1 MFHRDIVVHN
11 KPTALQSILLEGHLV
26 AMVVLRFVAL
36 EQQPQVE
43 GQGQQPQVDASE
55 QWLQVAGRG
64 FGLLHT
70 LSLQLNHELEH
81 C

>member
-11 KPTALQSILLEGHLV
+11 KPTALQSILLEGRLV
-26 AMVVLRFVAL
+26 AMVVLRVVAL

-43 GQGQQPQVDASE
+43 GQEQQPQVVAPE
-55 QWLQVAGRG
+55 QWIQVAGRG